1 LFLAMTGRSAIGL
14 SLSGLLWLWAAGSA
28 ATGGPEPLGQAN
40 IVAQAKDAAKQLPA
54 FEVAAIKPNK
64 TGGGGSHSSFD
75 GIRLTATNIS
85 VKSLIQYDAY
95 AIPGP
100 QILGGPNWLASDRFD
115 IEAKVDDAVVAEMAK
130 LDREQRN
137 QVERQ
142 MVQQLLADRFKL
154 SVHFETKEL
163 HVYALVVA
171 KGGPKLTESKDPNK
185 GAGTSSNNGRLTVK
199 GTTMQKLAQTLTQ
212 NLARELGRVVIDKTG
227 IQGKYDLALAWSP
240 ESNSAAMVN
249 ASNEGSPPGPSI
261 FTALQEQLG
270 LKLESAKGPVETL
283 VIDHIEQPSE
293 N

>member
-1 LFLAMTGRSAIGL
+1 MTGRAATAL
-14 SLSGLLWLWAAGSA
+14 SLSGLLWLCAAGLTTVA
-28 ATGGPEPLGQAN
+28 PDRLGQAN
-40 IVAQAKDAAKQLPA
+40 TAPQAGDAARNSLA

-64 TGGGGSHSSFD
+64 SGGGGSRSSFD

-95 AIPGP
+95 GIPAP

-115 IEAKVDDAVVAEMAK
+115 IEAKVDDALVAEMAK

-137 QVERQ
+137 QMERK

-154 SVHFETKEL
+154 AVHHETKEL
-163 HVYALVVA
+163 PVYALVVA
-171 KGGPKLTESKDPNK
+171 KGGPKLTASKDPDK
-185 GAGTSSNNGRLTVK
+185 GTSTSSNNGRLTTK
-199 GTTMQKLAQTLTQ
+199 GSTMEKLAETLTA

-227 IQGKYDLALAWSP
+227 IEGRYDLALTWSP
-240 ESNSAAMVN
+240 ENNSAAMMN
-249 ASNEGSPPGPSI
+249 ASNEASPPGPSI

-270 LKLESAKGPVETL
+270 LKLESSKGPVQTL

>member
-1 LFLAMTGRSAIGL
+1 MTGRSAIGL

-137 QVERQ
+137 QVER
-142 MVQQLLADRFKL
+142 
-154 SVHFETKEL
+154 EL
-163 HVYALVVA
+163 
-171 KGGPKLTESKDPNK
+171 EE
-185 GAGTSSNNGRLTVK
+185 
-199 GTTMQKLAQTLTQ
+199 
-212 NLARELGRVVIDKTG
+212 ELR
-227 IQGKYDLALAWSP
+227 Y
-240 ESNSAAMVN
+240 
-249 ASNEGSPPGPSI
+249 
-261 FTALQEQLG
+261 
-270 LKLESAKGPVETL
+270 
-283 VIDHIEQPSE
+283 HIEQRVGEEIAKGVAPEEARYIAVRSMGGIEQRKEECRDMRGWNLMDNLMQDLRFTLRQLKKNPGFTSTAILMLALGICASVAIFAFVDAALLKPLPYRNPSTLLSTSSAMHLHCGRSISPSI
-293 N
+293 